1 VHDGPRALQ
10 GGVRRGPRRRGRV
23 DARSAGPRAPL
34 QRDGV
39 QEDPAALLHG
49 RLPRLGARARRR
61 VSGSSTVSLRDTRSA
76 EAYARAVARPA
87 RVVTARVRA
96 MRAIGRTPIFVDRA
110 SGAEIVDVDGNRY
123 VDWVCSWGPLIHG
136 HAHPDVVAA
145 GCGAAAR
152 RATVGSAHT
161 RAGERVTM
169 FYAPTPGE
177 VDLAAEIVAR
187 VPSVDMV
194 RMTSSGTEATMTAIR
209 LA

>member
-76 EAYARAVARPA
+76 EADARAVGRLPGGGN
-87 RVVTARVRA
+87 TAASA
-96 MRAIGRTPIFVDRA
+96 MRATGRTPIFVERA
-110 SGAEIVDVDGNRY
+110 SGPEIVDVDGNRY
-123 VDWVCSWGPLIHG
+123 VDWVCS
-136 HAHPDVVAA
+136 
-145 GCGAAAR
+145 
-152 RATVGSAHT
+152 
-161 RAGERVTM
+161 
-169 FYAPTPGE
+169 
-177 VDLAAEIVAR
+177 
-187 VPSVDMV
+187 
-194 RMTSSGTEATMTAIR
+194 
-209 LA
+209 